1 MILIADRQITGDF
14 GRVTPGTEFEC
25 DAATAAHLLDRNLAH
40 RPAAPRVVYEVK
52 VIAPEAPAV
61 ASEGPFRDVLV
72 HHAEPPTVAPQG
84 DSGMESA
91 DVPEQRTADTG
102 RRRGRP
108 RRNP

>member
-61 ASEGPFRDVLV
+61 ASEGPFCYMPVPDQ
-72 HHAEPPTVAPQG
+72 EPPTVAAEG

-91 DVPEQRTADTG
+91 DVQEQRNVDPG